1 MDPLEALHIVAR
13 LGDYFPKLNLPPASQ
28 KLWAEDIAPF
38 DYATGAAV
46 IKAIANDPELRG
58 SPSLGRVTGAMR
70 AAGGGL
76 RRDVPTGTD
85 ESLVLRMMPV
95 VERDM
100 HDSAELRGCGYHDL
114 LREAAAYWQ
123 AESEWYAEIG
133 LAEPAYLSRH
143 RAMAAERLV
152 R

>member
-1 MDPLEALHIVAR
+1 MDPMQAADLVLR
-13 LGDYFPKLNLPPASQ
+13 LGEYFPKLNLPANSQ
-28 KLWAEDIAPF
+28 KLWAEEIAPF
-38 DYATGAAV
+38 DYATGANV
-46 IKAIANDPELRG
+46 IKQIANDPELRG

-76 RRDVPTGTD
+76 RREIPTGTD

-100 HDSAELRGCGYHDL
+100 HDSAEMRGCGYHDL
-114 LREAAAYWQ
+114 LREAATYWQ
-123 AESEWYAEIG
+123 SESEWYAEIG
-133 LAEPAYLSRH
+133 LAEQSYLARH